1 MPKKNCPLDEN
12 VVQIG
17 VELPEMHNTSR
28 ELRNAFVDVVKV
40 RFVEIKYME
49 YLFNDV
55 LEIKN
60 GKNQKLVENPE
71 GLYPIYG
78 SGGIIG
84 YADKYIC
91 EANTVIIGR
100 KGSINNPIYV
110 SEPFWNVDTAF
121 GLSPKQDI
129 LLPRYLFYFCKNY
142 NFEKLNKTVTIPS
155 LTKADLLKIQID
167 LPSIDEQRRI
177 VDKLIK
183 VETIINLRNYQVQ
196 QLDDLIKARFIE
208 LFGDPQRNP
217 HGYKHTKLSD
227 IATYYNGLTYK
238 PENVATEGTIV
249 LRSSNIQNSQ
259 LDFADTVRVDCAIKE
274 RLMVQK
280 NDILMCSRNGSAK
293 LVGKVAL
300 IKDIQEPMSFGAFMM
315 IIRSHYFGYLMTYF
329 QMDAFRQQIK
339 TGATTT
345 INQITGRMLD
355 DVTIPL
361 PPMSLVDQFATF
373 VEQIDKSKLLSGCR
387 LFHSWAPENRDKP
400 KHVGVPQ
407 RKTKVLR
414 GGRRQQ

>member
-1 MPKKNCPLDEN
+1 
-12 VVQIG
+12 
-17 VELPEMHNTSR
+17 MHNTSC
-28 ELRNAFVDVVKV
+28 ELHNAYDDVVKV

-196 QLDDLIKARFIE
+196 QLDDLIKARF
-208 LFGDPQRNP
+208 GDPVSNP
-217 HGYKHTKLSD
+217 YKLPTVLLGELS
-227 IATYYNGLTYK
+227 A
-238 PENVATEGTIV
+238 
-249 LRSSNIQNSQ
+249 
-259 LDFADTVRVDCAIKE
+259 
-274 RLMVQK
+274 
-280 NDILMCSRNGSAK
+280 
-293 LVGKVAL
+293 
-300 IKDIQEPMSFGAFMM
+300 
-315 IIRSHYFGYLMTYF
+315 
-329 QMDAFRQQIK
+329 
-339 TGATTT
+339 
-345 INQITGRMLD
+345 
-355 DVTIPL
+355 
-361 PPMSLVDQFATF
+361 
-373 VEQIDKSKLLSGCR
+373 
-387 LFHSWAPENRDKP
+387 
-400 KHVGVPQ
+400 
-407 RKTKVLR
+407 
-414 GGRRQQ
+414 